1 METVEKQATKTE
13 RGMTFPA
20 RAYAYVPDR
29 EQPSTWKLRLW
40 QTPQTQET
48 RRQIGLAVAALGPGG
63 FRGQRVQIPADD
75 LPAVKRRVL
84 RAWLKANP
92 DKSRGDAP
100 PILKELLVQKDEK
113 QILHMLYI
121 VHDWLKDYSD
131 TSSMRSD
138 IGNVIGQLEQR
149 TGMTPTRDERA
160 ASQSPFPQK
169 AEKVINYEDGQY
181 CVYSETGR
189 GFGCYNS
196 EAQAQDRLEQIDR
209 FSRRILRHLPDDDL
223 DSIHDTLHT
232 LTPTPHRKTL
242 HDLIEDE
249 LEDRT
254 VAAALGDLDDKLEM
268 LDHMDGT
275 MMPFAKQDDQRY
287 TLGPVYIPGLEDAH
301 GEFTDAAT
309 LQKAMWEWVRK
320 GDRSIYLQHSD
331 KVAGEMVEVLTFPFP
346 IQASLNVPGQG
357 QTRFD
362 FPADTPYMGVV
373 WEEWA
378 WEMVKAGE
386 IRGYSI
392 GGKAQRLEVELPE
405 AALI

>member
-232 LTPTPHRKTL
+232 LPSTPHRKTL
-242 HDLIEDE
+242 HDLVEDE

-275 MMPFAKQDDQRY
+275 MMPFAKQDEKRFS
-287 TLGPVYIPGLEDAH
+287 LGPVYIPDLEDAH

>member
-40 QTPQTQET
+40 QTPETQET

-84 RAWLKANP
+84 RAWVNANP
-92 DKSRGDAP
+92 DKSRADAP

-121 VHDWLKDYSD
+121 VHDWLKDYAD
-131 TSSMRSD
+131 TAGMRSD
-138 IGNVIGQLEQR
+138 VGNVIGQLEQR

-160 ASQSPFPQK
+160 ASPFPQK
-169 AEKVINYEDGQY
+169 AQKVINYEDGQY

-223 DSIHDTLHT
+223 GSIHDTLHT
-232 LTPTPHRKTL
+232 LPPTPRRKTL

-254 VAAALGDLDDKLEM
+254 VAAALGDLDEKLEM

-275 MMPFAKQDDQRY
+275 MMPFAKQDDKRF
-287 TLGPVYIPGLEDAH
+287 TLGPVYIPDLEDAH
-301 GEFTDAAT
+301 GEFTDADT
-309 LQKAMWEWVRK
+309 LQAAMWEWVRK

-346 IQASLNVPGQG
+346 IQATLNVPGQG
-357 QTRFD
+357 QTRYD
-362 FPADTPYMGVV
+362 FPADTPYLGVV
-373 WEEWA
+373 WEPWA

>member
-63 FRGQRVQIPADD
+63 CRGQRVQIPADD

-131 TSSMRSD
+131 TAGMRSD

-160 ASQSPFPQK
+160 ASPSPFPQK

-232 LTPTPHRKTL
+232 LPSTPHRKTL

-254 VAAALGDLDDKLEM
+254 VAAALGDLDEKLDM
-268 LDHMDGT
+268 LDHMDGEV
-275 MMPFAKQDDQRY
+275 MPFAIQDDQRY
-287 TLGPVYIPGLEDAH
+287 TLGPVYIPDLEDAH

-357 QTRFD
+357 VTRYD

-373 WEEWA
+373 WEPWA

>member
-232 LTPTPHRKTL
+232 LPPTPHRKTL
-242 HDLIEDE
+242 HDLVEDE

-254 VAAALGDLDDKLEM
+254 VAAALGDLDEKLEM

-275 MMPFAKQDDQRY
+275 MMPFAKQDEKRFS
-287 TLGPVYIPGLEDAH
+287 LGPVYIPDLEDAH

>member
-29 EQPSTWKLRLW
+29 EKPSTWKLRLW

-63 FRGQRVQIPADD
+63 FRGQRVQIPGDD

-84 RAWLKANP
+84 RAWLKVNP

-131 TSSMRSD
+131 TSSMRAD

-149 TGMTPTRDERA
+149 TGMTPTRDERTA
-160 ASQSPFPQK
+160 SPFPQK
-169 AEKVINYEDGQY
+169 AEKVINYEDGQW

-189 GFGCYNS
+189 GFGCYGS

-209 FSRRILRHLPDDDL
+209 FSRRILRHLPDADL

-232 LTPTPHRKTL
+232 LPPTPRRKTI

-268 LDHMDGT
+268 LDHMGGT

-287 TLGPVYIPGLEDAH
+287 TLGPVYIPDLEDAH

-309 LQKAMWEWVRK
+309 LQKAMWDWVRK
-320 GDRSIYLQHSD
+320 GDRAIYLQHSD

-346 IQASLNVPGQG
+346 IQASLTVPGQG
-357 QTRFD
+357 HTRFD

-378 WEMVKAGE
+378 WEMVKAGK

-392 GGKAQRLEVELPE
+392 GGKAQRLEVDLPE
-405 AALI
+405 AALV

>member
-1 METVEKQATKTE
+1 MTDPKEIPVE
-13 RGMTFPA
+13 
-20 RAYAYVPDR
+20 
-29 EQPSTWKLRLW
+29 
-40 QTPQTQET
+40 
-48 RRQIGLAVAALGPGG
+48 
-63 FRGQRVQIPADD
+63 
-75 LPAVKRRVL
+75 
-84 RAWLKANP
+84 
-92 DKSRGDAP
+92 
-100 PILKELLVQKDEK
+100 KDEK

-121 VHDWLKDYSD
+121 VHDWLKDYPD
-131 TSSMRSD
+131 TSSMRAD

-160 ASQSPFPQK
+160 EAPSPFPQK
-169 AEKVINYEDGQY
+169 AEKVINYENGQF

-196 EAQAQDRLEQIDR
+196 EAQAQERLQQIER
-209 FSRRILRHLPDDDL
+209 FSRRVLRDISDDDL
-223 DSIHDTLHT
+223 STAHDTLHQ
-232 LTPTPHRKTL
+232 LSPTAHRKTL

-249 LEDRT
+249 IEDRA
-254 VAAALGDLDDKLEM
+254 VAADLGDLDDKLDM
-268 LDHMDGT
+268 LDHMDGE

-287 TLGPVYIPGLEDAH
+287 TLGPVYIPGMEDAH
-301 GEFTDAAT
+301 GEFTDADT
-309 LQKAMWEWVRK
+309 LQKAMWDWVRK

-331 KVAGEMVEVLTFPFP
+331 EVAGEMVEVLTFPFP

-405 AALI
+405 TALI

>member
-242 HDLIEDE
+242 HDLIDDE

-275 MMPFAKQDDQRY
+275 MMPFAKQDEKRFS
-287 TLGPVYIPGLEDAH
+287 LGPVYIPDLEDAH

>member
-275 MMPFAKQDDQRY
+275 MMPFAKQDEKRFS
-287 TLGPVYIPGLEDAH
+287 LGPVYIPDLEDAH

>member
-20 RAYAYVPDR
+20 RAYAYVPDA

-160 ASQSPFPQK
+160 ASPFPQK

-232 LTPTPHRKTL
+232 LPSTPHRKTL

-254 VAAALGDLDDKLEM
+254 VAAALGDLDEKLDM

-275 MMPFAKQDDQRY
+275 MMPFAKQDEKRF
-287 TLGPVYIPGLEDAH
+287 TLGPVYIPDLEDAH
-301 GEFTDAAT
+301 GEFTDADT

-346 IQASLNVPGQG
+346 IQAALNVPGQG
-357 QTRFD
+357 VTRYD
-362 FPADTPYMGVV
+362 FPADTPYMGVI
-373 WEEWA
+373 WSEETWPLI
-378 WEMVKAGE
+378 KAGE

-405 AALI
+405 TALI